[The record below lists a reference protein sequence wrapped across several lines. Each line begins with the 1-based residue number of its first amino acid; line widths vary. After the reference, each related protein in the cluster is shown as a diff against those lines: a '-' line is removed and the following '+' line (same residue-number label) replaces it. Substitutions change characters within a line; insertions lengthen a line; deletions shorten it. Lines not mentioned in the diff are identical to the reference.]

1 VTAAAAAVVSPAHSL
16 AHTRRENSGSLCGL
30 IEDLE
35 LVEAEALAKNS
46 RSLSGTLAG
55 QLVVLLAQYAS
66 GRPSLDNLRGF
77 LRCMTGE
84 RA

>member
-1 VTAAAAAVVSPAHSL
+1 MTAASVVSLARLPAYR
-16 AHTRRENSGSLCGL
+16 RRESSERLRDL

-46 RSLSGTLAG
+46 RSLSGVLAG
-55 QLVVLLAQYAS
+55 QLVVLLAQYAN

-77 LRCMTGE
+77 LRTMAGE